1 VKNKLFE
8 IINGTL
14 LGDACIQFDNYK
26 YQKYF
31 SYKLSA
37 KDRRFLEWIK
47 LLFEKF
53 ELNNCWISIENKN
66 PTKFALYF
74 YINSCPYRQ
83 LLELRDKWYKRVNGK
98 SQKIIPRDLELNSIV
113 LLHWYLGDGC
123 LIRRKNDSNRV
134 PYIVLA
140 TNTFS
145 KEDVGF
151 LIQKLKELNLNF
163 YPVKY
168 KSGFT
173 KKESGYCLYSNTQ
186 DGTPLRFFKLIN
198 ECPKEIANCST
209 GRKGIYHEEKFFKNK
224 WPTEDDWIKI
234 LSNVKGIGKMLKER
248 RIQMNIS
255 RKELTK
261 LLSVNKDYVRKIENG
276 RRNTS
281 VSKFRKILNILNLD
295 STYLLKKIN

>member
-1 VKNKLFE
+1 MNEVFTE

-14 LGDACIQFDNYK
+14 LGDASVRIWKNK
-26 YQKYF
+26 YHYY
-31 SYKLSA
+31 SLNA
-37 KDRRFLEWIK
+37 KDKNFLEWMQKSLDMLNVKIYIT
-47 LLFEKF
+47 
-53 ELNNCWISIENKN
+53 LNNKISKVY
-66 PTKFALYF
+66 TLGF
-74 YINSCPYRQ
+74 YINKSKNQ
-83 LLELRDKWYKRVNGK
+83 MLMELRNNWYIERLNKHA
-98 SQKIIPRDLELNSIV
+98 QKIIPRDLKLNPIV

-123 LIRRKNDSNRV
+123 LIRRKNDENRV

-145 KEDVGF
+145 KEDIDF

-173 KKESGYCLYSNTQ
+173 KKECGYCLYSNTQ
-186 DGTPLRFFKLIN
+186 DGTPFRFFKLIG

-209 GRKGIYHEEKFFKNK
+209 GRKGIYHEEKFFKDK
-224 WPTEDDWIKI
+224 WPTEDDWMKI
-234 LSNVKGIGKMLKER
+234 LSNTKGLGKTIKEIR
-248 RIQMNIS
+248 QELNMS

-261 LLSVNKDYVRKIENG
+261 ILGVNNDYIRKIESG
-276 RRNTS
+276 RRNPS